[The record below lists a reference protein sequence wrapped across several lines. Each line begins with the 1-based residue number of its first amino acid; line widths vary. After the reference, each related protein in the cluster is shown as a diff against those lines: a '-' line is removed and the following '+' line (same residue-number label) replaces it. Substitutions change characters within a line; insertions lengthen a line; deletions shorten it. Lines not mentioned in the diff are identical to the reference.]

1 MMGVLSTDHKCGK
14 PSGSSSVHDED
25 VTVRRSF
32 YDVGVFQLIA
42 LVMRSAAAARFA
54 SLSTDFGGSAR
65 SPALRTALSVAF
77 CALLALLATA
87 TVEIIARDGLA
98 DVREFLT
105 SPVRPGMTTVVM
117 LTVLMLSLD
126 AVLGRRFISA
136 LIVLPLVI
144 VPAIVSN
151 QKQHYLS
158 DPLYPSDVLFGRQ
171 IMELLPVMVR
181 DRPWTAV
188 AMLVGIVLSATA
200 IVIFWRF
207 AWRNFPKLPRASR
220 VRRLCV
226 GLPVIAAFG
235 SLMDYS
241 QYSFIRDR
249 LQVVP
254 MMWDQKENYRS
265 NGFILAFIFN
275 IPMADVAAPVGFGTE
290 ALDAIPGRNYGYLN
304 GPREKPDVIMLMSES
319 FWDPTRL
326 KTLSLSPDPMPTIRA
341 EQSGYV
347 FSPEFGGM
355 TANVEFE
362 ALTGFSNAFLP
373 YGSIPYQQYI
383 RRDVPSLATFF
394 RGEGYAARS
403 LHPFSGWFWN
413 RNEVYKDFGFEQ
425 FRSEETLPP
434 MEKRGI
440 FASDES
446 LMKEIMNEAD
456 GMDRPFFFF
465 GVTLQ
470 GHGPYEPNRY
480 AHNTIDIKGNLND
493 ADRATLGT
501 YTQGVKEADDS
512 LKMLMDWAEKRD
524 RETIIV
530 LWGDHLPPLGNVYMA
545 TGYMPDQVATRKAS
559 VSVMKQEHE
568 TPLVIWSNKKGS
580 KKDVGTISPSLLPYH
595 LLKFAGFEHP
605 YYTGFL
611 GRVQK
616 KYSVI
621 DRYQLIARDNAAS
634 PDWVLKPK
642 NLDPLVRD
650 YRYLQHDI
658 MFGKAQTLE
667 RFFPQHAWLY
677 AQGA

>member
-1 MMGVLSTDHKCGK
+1 MRVASLYA
-14 PSGSSSVHDED
+14 GSREN
-25 VTVRRSF
+25 T
-32 YDVGVFQLIA
+32 
-42 LVMRSAAAARFA
+42 RSAAVRV
-54 SLSTDFGGSAR
+54 
-65 SPALRTALSVAF
+65 ALSVTLTAI
-77 CALLALLATA
+77 LALFTTIA
-87 TVEIIARDGLA
+87 VEAIARDSFV
-98 DVREFLT
+98 DVGTFLT
-105 SPVRPGMTTVVM
+105 STARPGMTTVAM

-126 AVLGRRFISA
+126 AAFGRRFLSA
-136 LIVLPLVI
+136 LLVVPLVI
-144 VPAIVSN
+144 TTAFISN

-158 DPLYPSDVLFGRQ
+158 DPLYPSDMLFGRQ

-181 DRPWTAV
+181 DRPFTAV
-188 AMLVGIVLSATA
+188 ALAVGIVLSVAGLA
-200 IVIFWRF
+200 FALRYGWRH
-207 AWRNFPKLPRASR
+207 FPRIS
-220 VRRLCV
+220 VSTRLKTLCL

-241 QYSFIRDR
+241 QYSYIRDR

-275 IPMADVAAPVGFGTE
+275 IPMADVAAPAGFGTQ
-290 ALDAIPGRNYGYLN
+290 ALDAIPARNYGYLS

-326 KTLSLSPDPMPTIRA
+326 KTLQFSADPMPNIRA
-341 EQSGYV
+341 AQSGYV

-383 RRDVPSLATFF
+383 RRDIPSLATFF

-413 RNEVYKDFGFEQ
+413 RNEVYKDFGFEE
-425 FRSEETLPP
+425 FRTEDTMPP

-440 FASDES
+440 FASDDS

-465 GVTLQ
+465 AVTLQ

-480 AHNTIDIKGNLND
+480 ARNTIDIQGNIPD
-493 ADRATLGT
+493 ADKATLGT

-512 LKMLMDWAEKRD
+512 LKMLMDWAEKRE

-530 LWGDHLPPLGNVYMA
+530 LWGDHLPPLGSVYMN

-559 VSVMKQEHE
+559 VDVMKQEHE
-568 TPLVIWSNKKGS
+568 TPLVIWSSKKGT
-580 KKDVGTISPSLLPYH
+580 KKDVGTISPSLLSYH
-595 LLKFAGFEHP
+595 LLKYAGFEHP
-605 YYTGFL
+605 FYTGFL

-616 KYSVI
+616 KYDVV
-621 DRYQLIARDNAAS
+621 DRYQLIARDNTPS
-634 PDWVLKPK
+634 PNWVLKPK
-642 NLDPLVRD
+642 ELDPLVRD
-650 YRYLQHDI
+650 YRFLQHDI
-658 MFGKAQTLE
+658 MFGKAQSLD
-667 RFFPQHAWLY
+667 RFFPQHAWLS
-677 AQGA
+677 ADGS

>member
-1 MMGVLSTDHKCGK
+1 
-14 PSGSSSVHDED
+14 
-25 VTVRRSF
+25 
-32 YDVGVFQLIA
+32 
-42 LVMRSAAAARFA
+42 MRVA
-54 SLSTDFGGSAR
+54 SLYTRVGASGRPT
-65 SPALRTALSVAF
+65 ALRGAISVALS
-77 CALLALLATA
+77 ALIALLATVA
-87 TVEIIARDGLA
+87 VESIARGA
-98 DVREFLT
+98 ITDVGEFVT
-105 SPVRPGMTTVVM
+105 STARPGMTTVVM

-126 AVLGRRFISA
+126 AVLGRRFLSA
-136 LIVLPLVI
+136 LIVLPAVL
-144 VPAIVSN
+144 VPAFVSN

-181 DRPWTAV
+181 DRPFAAV
-188 AMLVGIVLSATA
+188 ALAVGILLSVTGIVLA
-200 IVIFWRF
+200 WRF
-207 AWRNFPKLPRASR
+207 AWRHFPKLSSKNRTRS
-220 VRRLCV
+220 LCL
-226 GLPVIAAFG
+226 GLPVIAAFA

-241 QYSFIRDR
+241 QYSWIRDR

-265 NGFILAFIFN
+265 NGFILAFMFN
-275 IPMADVAAPVGFGTE
+275 IPMADVAAPAGFGTQT
-290 ALDAIPGRNYGYLN
+290 LDAIPARNYGYLS

-326 KTLSLSPDPMPTIRA
+326 KTLKLSEDPLPNIRA
-341 EQSGYV
+341 AQSGHV

-373 YGSIPYQQYI
+373 YGSIPYQQYV
-383 RRDVPSLATFF
+383 RTDVPSLATFF
-394 RGEGYAARS
+394 RGEGYAARA

-413 RNEVYKDFGFEQ
+413 RNEVYKDFGFEE
-425 FRSEETLPP
+425 FRSEETMPA

-440 FASDES
+440 FASDDS
-446 LMKEIMNEAD
+446 LMKEIIQEAD

-465 GVTLQ
+465 AVTLQ
-470 GHGPYEPNRY
+470 GHGPYEANRY
-480 AHNTIDIKGNLND
+480 GKNTIDIQGKLTE
-493 ADRATLGT
+493 ADRATLAT

-512 LKMLMDWAEKRD
+512 FKMLVDWAEKRE

-530 LWGDHLPPLGNVYMA
+530 LWGDHLPPLGNVYMD

-580 KKDVGTISPSLLPYH
+580 KADIGTISPSLLPYH
-595 LLKFAGFEHP
+595 LLKFAGYEHP
-605 YYTGFL
+605 FYTGFL

-616 KYSVI
+616 KYAVV
-621 DRYQLIARDNAAS
+621 DRYQLIARDNTPS
-634 PDWVLKPK
+634 PDWVLNPK

-650 YRYLQHDI
+650 YRYIQHDI
-658 MFGKAQTLE
+658 MFGKARTLD
-667 RFFPQHAWLY
+667 RFFPQHAWIRNP
-677 AQGA
+677 GS

>member
-1 MMGVLSTDHKCGK
+1 
-14 PSGSSSVHDED
+14 
-25 VTVRRSF
+25 
-32 YDVGVFQLIA
+32 
-42 LVMRSAAAARFA
+42 MRVA
-54 SLSTDFGGSAR
+54 SLSSGLGESVR
-65 SPALRTALSVAF
+65 SPAARASLGVGLT
-77 CALLALLATA
+77 ALLALFATA
-87 TVEIIARDGLA
+87 AVEAIARDGTA

-105 SPVRPGMTTVVM
+105 STARPGMTTIVM

-136 LIVLPLVI
+136 LIVLPLVL
-144 VPAIVSN
+144 VPAFVSN

-181 DRPWTAV
+181 DRPGTAV
-188 AMLVGIVLSATA
+188 ALVVGIALS
-200 IVIFWRF
+200 VIGAYF
-207 AWRNFPKLPRASR
+207 AWRYAWRHFPKLSANAR
-220 VRRLCV
+220 VRRLCI
-226 GLPVIAAFG
+226 GLPMIAAFG

-241 QYSFIRDR
+241 KYSYIRDR

-265 NGFILAFIFN
+265 NGFVLAFIFN
-275 IPMADVAAPVGFGTE
+275 IPMADVATPAGFGTQ
-290 ALDAIPGRNYGYLN
+290 ALDAIPARNYGYLS

-326 KTLSLSPDPMPTIRA
+326 KTLTLSPDPMPAVRA
-341 EQSGYV
+341 AQSGHV

-383 RRDVPSLATFF
+383 RRDIPSLATFF
-394 RGEGYAARS
+394 RGEGYTSRS

-413 RNEVYKDFGFEQ
+413 RNEVYKDFGFEE
-425 FRSEETLPP
+425 FRTEENMPP
-434 MEKRGI
+434 MRKRGI
-440 FASDES
+440 FASDDS
-446 LMKEIMNEAD
+446 LMKEIMSEAD

-465 GVTLQ
+465 AVTLQ

-480 AHNTIDIKGNLND
+480 GHNTVEIQGNLDD
-493 ADRATLGT
+493 ADRATLAT
-501 YTQGVKEADDS
+501 YTQGVREADDS
-512 LKMLMDWAEKRD
+512 LKMLMDWAEKRP

-530 LWGDHLPPLGNVYMA
+530 LWGDHLPPLGNVYMS

-559 VSVMKQEHE
+559 VSIMKQEHE
-568 TPLVIWSNKKGS
+568 TPLVIWSNRKGS

-611 GRVQK
+611 GRVQR
-616 KYSVI
+616 KYGVI
-621 DRYQLIARDNAAS
+621 DRYQLIARDNTPS

-642 NLDPLVRD
+642 TLDPLVRD

-658 MFGKAQTLE
+658 MFGKGQTLD
-667 RFFPQHAWLY
+667 RFFPQHAWLHPE
-677 AQGA
+677 GT

>member
-1 MMGVLSTDHKCGK
+1 MRVASLYA
-14 PSGSSSVHDED
+14 GSREN
-25 VTVRRSF
+25 T
-32 YDVGVFQLIA
+32 
-42 LVMRSAAAARFA
+42 RSAAVRV
-54 SLSTDFGGSAR
+54 
-65 SPALRTALSVAF
+65 ALSVTLA
-77 CALLALLATA
+77 AILALFTTIA
-87 TVEIIARDGLA
+87 VEAIARDSFV
-98 DVREFLT
+98 DVGTFLT
-105 SPVRPGMTTVVM
+105 STARPGMTTVAM

-126 AVLGRRFISA
+126 AAFGRRFLSA
-136 LIVLPLVI
+136 LLVVPLVI
-144 VPAIVSN
+144 TTAFISN

-158 DPLYPSDVLFGRQ
+158 DPLYPSDMLFGRQ

-181 DRPWTAV
+181 DRPFTAV
-188 AMLVGIVLSATA
+188 ALAVGIVLSVAGLA
-200 IVIFWRF
+200 FALRYGWRH
-207 AWRNFPKLPRASR
+207 FPRIS
-220 VRRLCV
+220 VSTRLKTLCL

-241 QYSFIRDR
+241 QYSYIRDR

-275 IPMADVAAPVGFGTE
+275 IPMADVAAPAGFGTQ
-290 ALDAIPGRNYGYLN
+290 ALDAIPARNYGYLS

-326 KTLSLSPDPMPTIRA
+326 KTQFSADPMPNIRA
-341 EQSGYV
+341 AQSGYV

-383 RRDVPSLATFF
+383 RRDIPSLATFF

-413 RNEVYKDFGFEQ
+413 RNEVYKDFGFEE
-425 FRSEETLPP
+425 FRTEDTMPP

-440 FASDES
+440 FASDDS

-465 GVTLQ
+465 AVTLQ

-480 AHNTIDIKGNLND
+480 ARNTINIQGNIPD
-493 ADRATLGT
+493 ADKATLGT

-512 LKMLMDWAEKRD
+512 LKMLMDWAEKRE

-530 LWGDHLPPLGNVYMA
+530 LWGDHLPPLGSVYMN

-559 VSVMKQEHE
+559 VDVMKQEHE
-568 TPLVIWSNKKGS
+568 TPLVIWSSKKGT
-580 KKDVGTISPSLLPYH
+580 KKDVGTISPSLLSYH
-595 LLKFAGFEHP
+595 LLKYAGFEHP
-605 YYTGFL
+605 FYTGFL

-616 KYSVI
+616 KYDVV
-621 DRYQLIARDNAAS
+621 DRYQLIARDNTPS
-634 PDWVLKPK
+634 PNWVLKPK
-642 NLDPLVRD
+642 ELDPLVRD
-650 YRYLQHDI
+650 YRFLQHDI
-658 MFGKAQTLE
+658 MFGKAQSLD
-667 RFFPQHAWLY
+667 RFFPQHAWLS
-677 AQGA
+677 ADGS